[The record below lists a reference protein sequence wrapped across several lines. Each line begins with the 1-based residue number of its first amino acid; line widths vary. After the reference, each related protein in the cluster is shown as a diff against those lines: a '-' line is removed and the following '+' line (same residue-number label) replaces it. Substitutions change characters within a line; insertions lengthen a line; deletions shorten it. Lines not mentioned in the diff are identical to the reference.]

1 MSYSRWSNSNWYSF
15 WSSLS
20 PTKDKN
26 DQLLSLWYVGN
37 DNTPNFSY
45 KLLKNMDPITQLQG
59 YYKSQLSLDDIEEAR
74 KIIEM
79 FIDDVDE
86 DYSNEEKDD

>member
-1 MSYSRWSNSNWYSF
+1 MSYSRWSNSKWYSF
-15 WSSLS
+15 WSCLS

-26 DQLLSLWYVGN
+26 DQLLSLWYIGDEN
-37 DNTPNFSY
+37 RPNFSY
-45 KLLKNMDPITQLQG
+45 EMLLEMDPITKLQG

-79 FIDDVDE
+79 FIDDVEEEYKDE
-86 DYSNEEKDD
+86 TKDD